1 MFPHLPLLMGADA
14 HVASRDG
21 AAKQNIPFRLV
32 FREVCVRMIVCN
44 RTFKQPS
51 CASETAAVM
60 ANRWQDNS
68 VGSSGIP
75 DVFLFAAIKSA
86 KPFGCIQHNP
96 IDSSPRHL
104 RFDALGV
111 IEAAI
116 FAVRRLPRFAAAEM
130 SGRYRLSIAFMGQQL
145 DKPSFM
151 FDLFIQDA
159 CSEIIGSWILS
170 KG

>member
-1 MFPHLPLLMGADA
+1 MASHFPFLVRTDA

-21 AAKQNIPFRLV
+21 AAKQNVSFRLV
-32 FREVCVRMIVCN
+32 FREVRVRMIVCN

-51 CASETAAVM
+51 RASETAPVM

-68 VGSSGIP
+68 IDSGRVP
-75 DVFLFAAIKSA
+75 DVFLFAAIKSV
-86 KPFGCIQHNP
+86 KPFGCIQRNP

-104 RFDALGV
+104 RFDALRV

-116 FAVRRLPRFAAAEM
+116 FAIRRLPRFAPAEM
-130 SGRYRLSIAFMGQQL
+130 SGRYRFSIAFMGQQL

-159 CSEIIGSWILS
+159 CSEIIGSWIFS